1 MNRYR
6 IKYALTV
13 VLFVFVSTVLFS
25 QKTAVTILKTE
36 NAAVS
41 EWQIL
46 DGLYRKVI
54 SDNEFHPGDSLLFS
68 LEAGKRYLLNI
79 SLSDVIGPDTTL
91 YLLMIN
97 GEPVLR
103 INSGM
108 DPGDHLFPFFTG
120 VKKEIS
126 KIIGGTDADISDFP
140 WQVYYEAGQYMC
152 GGSIISEDWV
162 ITAAHCTRNNDGSE
176 IPPSEMMIRAGA
188 TNPYQLHSGKTYL
201 ISEVIVH
208 EDFNNRTLVND
219 IALLKLQQPVDV
231 VNAKAVKLLTD
242 ADVMEGA
249 SDPGVMTWVTGWGL
263 TKVSPEEFPWDLQKV
278 QLPIVSEEQASVVWK
293 NIAGNVIMAGYRNA
307 DRDAC
312 NGDSGGPM
320 VVNVSGEYRLAGI
333 TSWGSEDCD
342 TYSAYTR
349 ISAYEDWIRTNTGIS
364 EYTPPVPEG
373 DAIICHGTVRS
384 EYSVNPSAEV
394 QEYQWE
400 LFPGDAGSISSF
412 AGTAAVEWNHD
423 YFGPASIK
431 LRVLVNNRLS
441 EWSRLNVEI
450 VPETRIIARPAD
462 RTFCA
467 GQNIDLTITAGGH
480 NLEYNWYKN
489 GILTNTFPD
498 GDYFIT
504 GSVTDDSGI
513 YRCMVTGSC
522 GTVYTDDISIVVHPL
537 TRIKSFSR
545 DITADSGDDVE
556 LEVDASGHELS
567 YQWMKDEKNLP
578 GNGEP
583 DLRLINT
590 NASDIGLY
598 QVLVRGSCGT
608 ELSGKA
614 YVYVRQEDF
623 AAGHGIIVWPTI
635 TEGVINAAVDSDES
649 YNIGIYSY
657 TGKKIREL
665 SNCRYNTVIYMNNY
679 PSGIYIINIYN
690 RHFRW
695 SQKFIRK

>member
-13 VLFVFVSTVLFS
+13 VLFVFVSTVVFS

-54 SDNEFHPGDSLLFS
+54 SDNEFNPGDSLLFS

-176 IPPSEMMIRAGA
+176 IPPAEMLIRAGA
-188 TNPYQLHSGKTYL
+188 TNPYQSHSGKTYL

-263 TKVSPEEFPWDLQKV
+263 TQVSPEEFPWDLQKV

-293 NIAGNVIMAGYRNA
+293 NISGNVIMAGYRNA

-320 VVNVSGEYRLAGI
+320 VVSVSGEYRLAGI

-364 EYTPPVPEG
+364 EYIPPVPEG

-400 LFPGDAGSISSF
+400 LFPVDAGSISSF
-412 AGTAAVEWNHD
+412 AGTAAVEWNND

-462 RTFCA
+462 GTFCA

-504 GSVTDDSGI
+504 GSVTGDSGI

-578 GNGEP
+578 GNSEP
-583 DLRLINT
+583 DLRLINI

-608 ELSGKA
+608 ELSGKS
-614 YVYVRQEDF
+614 YLYVRQEDF
-623 AAGHGIIVWPTI
+623 AAGHGIIVWPTV
-635 TEGVINAAVDSDES
+635 TDGVINAAVDSDES
-649 YNIGIYSY
+649 YNIRIYSY

-665 SNCRYNTVIYMNNY
+665 RNCRYNTVIYMNNY

>member
-1 MNRYR
+1 MTPYR

-54 SDNEFHPGDSLLFS
+54 SDNEFNPGDSLLFS

-79 SLSDVIGPDTTL
+79 SLSDVTGPDTTL

-176 IPPSEMMIRAGA
+176 IPPSEMMVRAGA
-188 TNPYQLHSGKTYL
+188 TNPYQSHSGKTYL

-263 TKVSPEEFPWDLQKV
+263 TQLSPEEFPWDLQKV

-364 EYTPPVPEG
+364 EYIPPVPEG

-480 NLEYNWYKN
+480 NLEYNWYKD
-489 GILTNTFPD
+489 GIPINTFPD

-522 GTVYTDDISIVVHPL
+522 GTVYTDDISVVVHPL

-598 QVLVRGSCGT
+598 QV
-608 ELSGKA
+608 
-614 YVYVRQEDF
+614 
-623 AAGHGIIVWPTI
+623 
-635 TEGVINAAVDSDES
+635 
-649 YNIGIYSY
+649 
-657 TGKKIREL
+657 
-665 SNCRYNTVIYMNNY
+665 
-679 PSGIYIINIYN
+679 
-690 RHFRW
+690 
-695 SQKFIRK
+695 

>member
-1 MNRYR
+1 MNRDR

-13 VLFVFVSTVLFS
+13 VLFVFVSTVLFP

-46 DGLYRKVI
+46 DGLYRTVI
-54 SDNEFHPGDSLLFS
+54 SGNEFNPGDSLLFS

-79 SLSDVIGPDTTL
+79 GLSDIIIPDTTL

-126 KIIGGTDADISDFP
+126 KIVGGTDADISDFP

-162 ITAAHCTRNNDGSE
+162 ITAAHCTRNKDGTAV
-176 IPPSEMMIRAGA
+176 PLSEMFIRAGT
-188 TNPYQLHSGKTYL
+188 TNPYQSHSGKTYL

-208 EDFNNRTLVND
+208 EDFNNRTLDND
-219 IALLKLQQPVDV
+219 LALLKLQQPVDM
-231 VNAKAVKLLTD
+231 VNAKAVRLLTA
-242 ADVMEGA
+242 ADVLEGA

-263 TKVSPEEFPWDLQKV
+263 TRVSPEEFPWILQKV
-278 QLPIVSEEQASVVWK
+278 QLPIVSKEQASVVWK
-293 NIAGNVIMAGYRNA
+293 NISDDVVMAGYRNA

-320 VVNVSGEYRLAGI
+320 VVSVSGEYRLAGI

-373 DAIICHGTVRS
+373 NAVICHGTANT
-384 EYSVNPSAEV
+384 EYRVNPVAGV

-412 AGTAAVEWNHD
+412 AGSATVEWNHD
-423 YFGPASIK
+423 YLGPASIK
-431 LRVLVNNRLS
+431 LRILINNRLS

-450 VPETRIIARPAD
+450 APETRIITRPVD
-462 RTFCA
+462 RIYCA
-467 GQNIDLTITAGGH
+467 GQNIDLSLFAEGH
-480 NLEYNWYKN
+480 NLEYHWYKN

-498 GDYFIT
+498 GDYFIR

-522 GTVYTDDISIVVHPL
+522 GTAYTDDISIAVHPL
-537 TRIKSFSR
+537 THIKSFSR
-545 DITADSGDDVE
+545 DITINYGDDVE

-567 YQWMKDEKNLP
+567 YQWMKDGENLP
-578 GNGEP
+578 GNSEP
-583 DLRLINT
+583 GLRLADA

-598 QVLVRGSCGT
+598 QVLVKGSCGT
-608 ELSGKA
+608 ELSGKV
-614 YVYVRQEDF
+614 YLYVRQEDI
-623 AAGHGIIVWPTI
+623 AAGPGIMIWPTL
-635 TEGVINAAVDSDES
+635 TDGVINTAIDSDES
-649 YNIGIYSY
+649 YNIRIYSY
-657 TGKKIREL
+657 TGRKIREL

>member
-1 MNRYR
+1 MTPYR

-54 SDNEFHPGDSLLFS
+54 SDNEFNPGDSLLFS

-79 SLSDVIGPDTTL
+79 SLSDVTGPDTTL

-176 IPPSEMMIRAGA
+176 IPPSEMMVRAGA
-188 TNPYQLHSGKTYL
+188 TNPYQSHSGKTYL

-263 TKVSPEEFPWDLQKV
+263 TQLSPEEFPWDLQKV

-364 EYTPPVPEG
+364 EYIPPVPEG

-480 NLEYNWYKN
+480 NLEYNWYKD
-489 GILTNTFPD
+489 GIPINTFPD

-522 GTVYTDDISIVVHPL
+522 GTVYTDDISVVVHPL

-608 ELSGKA
+608 EISGKA
-614 YVYVRQEDF
+614 YLYVRQEDF
-623 AAGHGIIVWPTI
+623 SAGHGIIVWPTI